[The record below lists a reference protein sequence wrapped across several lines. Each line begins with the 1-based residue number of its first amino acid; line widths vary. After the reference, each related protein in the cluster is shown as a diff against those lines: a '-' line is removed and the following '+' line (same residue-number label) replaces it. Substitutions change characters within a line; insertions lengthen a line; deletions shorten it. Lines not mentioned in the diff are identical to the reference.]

1 MRGNR
6 SELVAARKS
15 PRCHVNTPLVRAVS
29 RSRLVCILPECLRP
43 SNDFHF
49 CVTLRLPS
57 GVFTSQS
64 VLFAF
69 FAKHVLNMF
78 MILFVNYALISLVIT
93 EINRDFACVRLS

>member
-1 MRGNR
+1 M
-6 SELVAARKS
+6 
-15 PRCHVNTPLVRAVS
+15 
-29 RSRLVCILPECLRP
+29 CILPECLRP
-43 SNDFHF
+43 SNGFHF

-57 GVFTSQS
+57 CVFTSQS

-93 EINRDFACVRLS
+93 EINRDFACVRLLVEESANHVK